1 MKVVVAGGIRKP
13 ILLNTSEATAILIST
28 DDGKPNVIFKMLA
41 DGKGWLRLTKGEDK
55 NFDDTA
61 KQLGLI

>member
-1 MKVVVAGGIRKP
+1 MKVIVAGGIKKP
-13 ILLNTSEATAILIST
+13 ILLNTTEATAILICT
-28 DDGKPNVIFKMLA
+28 EDGKPNVIFKMLQ

-55 NFDDTA
+55 NFDDAA